1 MLKRYTFWLWLAAAF
16 QLLTGI
22 IHALSLFMTPD
33 PATMSAVERQLLDLM
48 TNHRI
53 DMGAGFHPSMGNLF
67 TALSACYSLLCLLA
81 GLTNI
86 YLLRKRVD
94 AQIVKGQV
102 GIQIIV
108 FATCFVVM
116 AKLTF
121 LPPIVLTGLITL
133 SLAFSFFTNRRSH
146 VVQDA

>member
-1 MLKRYTFWLWLAAAF
+1 MLKRYTFWLWLAVVF

-22 IHALSLFMTPD
+22 IHALSLFIVPD
-33 PATMSAVERQLLDLM
+33 PATMSAAERQLFDLM

-67 TALSACYSLLCLLA
+67 TAVSACYSLLCLLGA
-81 GLTNI
+81 FTNI
-86 YLLRKRVD
+86 YLLRKKVD

-102 GIQIIV
+102 GIQFVV
-108 FATCFVVM
+108 FAICFGVMVVF
-116 AKLTF
+116 TF

-133 SLAFSFFTNRRSH
+133 SLALSFLTNQRSH